1 MRIAVLLTTFNRKE
15 KTLTCL
21 RSLYK
26 QILPDEISID
36 VYLTDDNSSDGTA
49 DAIKLNFPRIHLLHG
64 NGNYYWAGGM
74 RNSWRN
80 ALRGSYDFYLLLN
93 DDTTLNPDA
102 ITRLLA
108 YKSEGFDEHAV
119 ICIGNTCN
127 EDGKITY
134 GGKKLNS
141 SLSVKSKF
149 IYSSTS
155 FTECDMG
162 NANIMLI
169 PQYVVKTI
177 GILSN
182 KFTHGIADYDYT
194 LKARK
199 AGIKVISAPGFL
211 GICKHDHGN
220 NWKGSKTKLKE
231 RLTFLRSPKG
241 LAYGEYLSFTWNHF
255 PVSYPAEFTKLWL
268 KTLFPV
274 LWDTFKR

>member
-21 RSLYK
+21 KSLYE
-26 QILPDEISID
+26 QIIPEDITFE

-49 DAIKLNFPRIHLLHG
+49 DAVKANFPEIHLLRG

-74 RNSWRN
+74 RNSWRM
-80 ALRGSYDFYLLLN
+80 ALKGAYDAYLLLN
-93 DDTTLNPDA
+93 DDTTLYPDA
-102 ITRLLA
+102 ITRSLA
-108 YKSEGFDEHAV
+108 YSKHGFDEHAV

-141 SLSVKSKF
+141 SLSVKSRF
-149 IYSSTS
+149 IYSATD
-155 FTECDMG
+155 FMECDMG

-169 PQYVVKTI
+169 PRFVVKTI
-177 GILSN
+177 GILSD

-194 LKARK
+194 LNARK

-211 GICKHDHGN
+211 GICRHDHGN
-220 NWKGSKTKLKE
+220 NWKDSRTKLRE
-231 RLTFLRSPKG
+231 RLTFLKSPKG
-241 LAYGEYLSFTWNHF
+241 LAYKEYLSFTWNHF